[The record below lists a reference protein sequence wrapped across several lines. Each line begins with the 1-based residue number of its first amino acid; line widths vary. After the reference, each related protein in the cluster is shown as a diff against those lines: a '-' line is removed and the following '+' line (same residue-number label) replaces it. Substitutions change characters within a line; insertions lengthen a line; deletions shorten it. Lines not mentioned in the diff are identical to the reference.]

1 MDFAGAELE
10 VSAGLLGE
18 VAAAAGSDVVL
29 LSAFD
34 ADEDHPGCSI
44 HVFFSNMIQHFL
56 PGSNSGPT

>member
-10 VSAGLLGE
+10 VSAGLLCE

-44 HVFFSNMIQHFL
+44 HVFSSMIQHFL